1 VELNLTTVDWRSGAR
16 ADKVVRVPRGLSV
29 AGFADGLGKPG
40 TTLFLGRKRLDPS
53 VPLARSGVREGR
65 VIGVGGPADIPDL
78 LQGAPTGHA
87 PVVVELHAVSG
98 PQAGRVWRVGPGSH
112 EIGADPQCAIRLEG
126 DGVPAGGLWIT
137 VGSGGEA
144 YWHRTEDVAGEVSS
158 RRIGPPADDAAT
170 TAIRAREK
178 EEAEDEADRQQAVEP
193 STAPIGEVNEW
204 PPDQDLVVGPVLLRC
219 SGELEPMAA
228 IRVAD
233 DGFTLDYNRPPRL
246 APHLDEE
253 KLRLPP
259 PPAPPQ
265 KRPFPW
271 PVVLMPLVLGL
282 VMVGLFN
289 SYYFLVFTLVSPMMV
304 GMNFFSSRKTNR
316 VDHINARKLYFARKA
331 ALDEEIAV
339 AVARERV
346 IRNLTAPDPVRIA
359 QLATRPG
366 SRLWERRRHDPDY
379 LLLRVGTADQASLK
393 ELDDQGRE
401 ENHRTIRWTIPDAP
415 IAVPLRAHGVLGIAG
430 PASTVRGLARWLTVQ
445 AAVLHSPQ
453 SLRIV
458 VLADA
463 DAAEDWDWVRWLPQL
478 RPDKAPAAVLI
489 ANDEETTA
497 ARIGELVSQVQGR
510 HRQATA
516 SSDPQPVEYEVMVI
530 ADGSRRLRDVPGFVQ
545 VLTDGPTVG
554 VYAVCLDRDERLLPQ
569 ECSGVVLA
577 EDETLVVRRPGIPDQ
592 KKVRA
597 DLVSPEWCEQIA
609 RALAPVRDVSPDHDA
624 GLPKTVKLLD
634 ELDLEPPSAEDIL
647 NRWRRRPAST
657 SFVLG
662 VDFDGKFTV
671 DLVADGPHGL
681 IAGTTGSGKSELLQS
696 MVASLAVVNRPDE
709 LTFVL
714 VDYKGGSAFKECAGL
729 PHTLGMVTDLDAHLV
744 ERVLESLDAE
754 LRRRERILAA
764 ADAKDL
770 PDYQA
775 KRAVNPELGRLPRLL
790 LVIDEFATMV
800 REIPD
805 FVPGLIGIAQRGRSL
820 GIHLIL
826 ATQRPAGVVTGD
838 IRANTNLRIALRV
851 TDQSESQDVVDVN
864 EAASISPGNPG
875 RALIRRGPRLADLF
889 QTAWV
894 GAERTDDE
902 VEPEGPVDPAG
913 VQVTDLP
920 WAELGRTIERDEEPE
935 AEAGTPV
942 APAPTD
948 LQALVQVIRAAAAEL
963 PDFTAQQQPWKPA
976 LAPQIRLDELPDTSE
991 TPMFAPYALED
1002 IPPLQQ
1008 QRVAGLD
1015 FETFGHLYV
1024 IGAPRSGRTQ
1034 TLRTMA
1040 GSAAKYLSV
1049 ADLHIYGIDAA
1060 GGGLAPLEKLPHCG
1074 AVVSRHDMER
1084 MSRLLRRLSEELSQ
1098 RQELAGK
1105 HSAAGLNELRKAL
1118 PKAERPAHVLVL
1130 IDGWDALAAML
1141 DDHDHGH
1148 LLQDILRLLREGAGL
1163 GIHLIATSERSLL
1176 GGRLSSHND
1185 HKLLL
1190 RQADRT
1196 DYQAA
1201 GLRVKVPATVMPGR
1215 GWHVLTGTETQVA
1228 VLAAGG
1234 GAEQVDA
1241 IKAIAAEA
1249 VQRDA
1254 KVPAA
1259 RRPFQIVELP
1269 SSIEFAEAYERVRAE
1284 DRRPQWGLIGL
1295 GGDEGGAVGVDLA
1308 GVGSSYAVLGSPGS
1322 GRSNA
1327 LSCLAVSLL
1336 AGGSSLV
1343 VITPRESPLRMLAR
1357 HPHVL
1362 LMDQADPSEDVLRGA
1377 LDQLPA
1383 GPKVVVIDDA
1393 DLVMTAVADKVLKEI
1408 VVSGRDQG
1416 LALVFGATCDGFQS
1430 GMSGWASAARRA
1442 RRGLLLEARSLSDG
1456 ELIGVRLGANI
1467 TRAAPRLG
1475 RAWTTGPGAQ
1485 PIALQVPLT
1494 VLLPQQ

>member
-1 VELNLTTVDWRSGAR
+1 MELNLTTVDSRSGSR
-16 ADKVVRVPRGLSV
+16 SDQVVRIPRGLSV
-29 AGFADGLGKPG
+29 GGFADGLGKPG
-40 TTLFLGRKRLDPS
+40 TTLFLGRRRLDPAL
-53 VPLARSGVREGR
+53 PLARSGVREGG
-65 VIGVGGPADIPDL
+65 VIGLGGAVDVPDL
-78 LQGAPTGHA
+78 LQGTPTGHA

-126 DGVPAGGLWIT
+126 TGVPERGLWVT
-137 VGSGGEA
+137 VGPSGDA
-144 YWHRTEDVAGEVSS
+144 FWHRTEDVGGLVSS
-158 RRIGPPADDAAT
+158 RQIGPPEDDAAT
-170 TAIRAREK
+170 SAIRVYD
-178 EEAEDEADRQQAVEP
+178 EETAHEP
-193 STAPIGEVNEW
+193 PVVIDPDDVPIGQVNTW
-204 PPDQDLVVGPVLLRC
+204 APDEDLVVGPVLLRC
-219 SGELEPMAA
+219 SGSLEPPAA
-228 IRVAD
+228 VRLAD

-246 APHLDEE
+246 APHLDDE
-253 KLRLPP
+253 KVRLPP

-265 KRPFPW
+265 RRPFPW
-271 PVVLMPLVLGL
+271 PVVLAPVVLGL

-289 SYYFLVFTLVSPMMV
+289 SYYFLVFTLLSPMMM

-316 VDHINARKLYFARKA
+316 ADHIEARRKYFARKA
-331 ALDEEIAV
+331 ALEDEISAAV
-339 AVARERV
+339 TRERL

-366 SRLWERRRHDPDY
+366 SRLWERRRSDPDY
-379 LLLRVGTADQASLK
+379 LLLRLGTADQASLK

-415 IAVPLRAHGVLGIAG
+415 IAVPLRGHGVLGISG
-430 PASTVRGLARWLTVQ
+430 KPATTHALARWLTIQ

-453 SLRIV
+453 ALRIV
-458 VLADA
+458 VLAEA
-463 DAAEDWDWVRWLPQL
+463 DTAHEWGWVRWLPHL

-489 ANDEETTA
+489 ANDDATTA

-510 HRQATA
+510 HRKATA
-516 SSDPQPVEYEVMVI
+516 SSTPDPVDTEIVVI

-545 VLTDGPTVG
+545 VLTDGPAVG
-554 VYAVCLDRDERLLPQ
+554 VYAVCLDKDERLLPQ
-569 ECSGVVLA
+569 ECSAVVA
-577 EDETLVVRRPGIPDQ
+577 AAAETLTVRRPGLPDQ
-592 KKVRA
+592 TAVRA

-609 RALAPVRDVSPDHDA
+609 RALAPVRDISPDHDA
-624 GLPKTVKLLD
+624 GLPKLVKLLD
-634 ELDLEPPSAEDIL
+634 ELELEPPTPEAL
-647 NRWRRRPAST
+647 LTRWQRRPAST

-662 VDFDGKFTV
+662 TDFDGKFVV

-681 IAGTTGSGKSELLQS
+681 IAGTTGSGKSELLQTL
-696 MVASLAVVNRPDE
+696 VASLAVVNRPDE

-754 LRRRERILAA
+754 LRRRERILAN

-775 KRAVNPELGRLPRLL
+775 KRAVDPELARLPRLL
-790 LVIDEFATMV
+790 LVIDEFAAMV

-826 ATQRPAGVVTGD
+826 ATQRPAGVVTAD

-864 EAASISPGNPG
+864 EAASISPGIPG

-894 GAERTDDE
+894 GAERTDE
-902 VEPEGPVDPAG
+902 AAATGPVDPASM
-913 VQVTDLP
+913 QVTELP
-920 WAELGRTIERDEEPE
+920 WAELGRAVDRDALPDPDDE
-935 AEAGTPV
+935 AANGLAV
-942 APAPTD
+942 TD
-948 LQALVQVIRAAAAEL
+948 LQALVEAVRAAAGEL
-963 PDFTAQQQPWKPA
+963 PDFAVQPKPWQPA
-976 LAPQIRLDELPDTSE
+976 LEPQILLDALPGTDRA
-991 TPMFAPYALED
+991 MFVPYALED
-1002 IPPLQQ
+1002 IPALQQ
-1008 QRVAGLD
+1008 RRVAGID

-1034 TLRTMA
+1034 ALRTMA
-1040 GSAAKYLSV
+1040 GSAAKNLSV

-1060 GGGLAPLEKLPHCG
+1060 GGGLAPLETLPHCG

-1084 MSRLLRRLSEELSQ
+1084 MTRLLRKLNQELSE
-1098 RQELAGK
+1098 RQELAGQ
-1105 HSAAGLNELRKAL
+1105 HNATGLNELRKSL
-1118 PKAERPAHVLVL
+1118 PKAERPAHILVF
-1130 IDGWDALAAML
+1130 IDGWDALSALL
-1141 DDHDHGH
+1141 DDHDHGQ
-1148 LLQDILRLLREGAGL
+1148 LLQDVMRLLREGGGL

-1176 GGRLSSHND
+1176 GGRLASHND

-1201 GLRVKVPATVMPGR
+1201 GLRVAKVPSMVLPGR
-1215 GWHVLTGTETQVA
+1215 GWHVLTATETQVA

-1234 GAEQVDA
+1234 GSEQVDA
-1241 IKAIAAEA
+1241 IKAIAAA
-1249 VQRDA
+1249 AIKRDA
-1254 KVPAA
+1254 KVPAT
-1259 RRPFQIVELP
+1259 RRPFKVAELP
-1269 SSIEFAEAYERVRAE
+1269 SSVEFAQAFERVPAA

-1308 GVGSSYAVLGSPGS
+1308 GVGSSYAVLGPPGS
-1322 GRSNA
+1322 GRSNV

-1336 AGGSSLV
+1336 AGGSSLI

-1357 HPHVL
+1357 HPNVT
-1362 LMDQADPSEDVLRGA
+1362 LMSQADPAEDVLRSA
-1377 LDQLPA
+1377 VDQVP

-1393 DLVMTAVADKVLKEI
+1393 DLVMTAAADKLLKEI

-1416 LALVFGATCDGFQS
+1416 LAVVFAATTDGFQS

-1442 RRGLLLEARSLSDG
+1442 RRGLLLEARSISEGD
-1456 ELIGVRLGANI
+1456 LIGVRLGPNI
-1467 TRAAPRLG
+1467 IRATPRPG
-1475 RAWTTGPGAQ
+1475 RAWTTSPASQ
-1485 PIALQVPLT
+1485 PLTVQVPLT
-1494 VLLPQQ
+1494 VLLPA